1 MHALGA
7 AQPHRPH
14 RLEAEAVPDE
24 AVPSEDGQLH
34 AERCLLR
41 CRAAGAARA
50 WRRAAGLAAN
60 GSAAKHLLPRS
71 ASAAEL
77 LAEAVVALRKKRNRD
92 EISEAELTDAVRDL
106 ERVFELTGVLEPIET
121 ERPNRL
127 ELSIPRAGRRIGP
140 HDE

>member
-1 MHALGA
+1 MHVLGA

-14 RLEAEAVPDE
+14 RLEAEALPDE
-24 AVPSEDGQLH
+24 VVPSEDGELH

-41 CRAAGAARA
+41 C
-50 WRRAAGLAAN
+50 RAAGLAAN

-77 LAEAVVALRKKRNRD
+77 LAEAVVALRKKRNRE

-106 ERVFELTGVLEPIET
+106 ERVFAKSP
-121 ERPNRL
+121 
-127 ELSIPRAGRRIGP
+127 S
-140 HDE
+140 